1 MAKDYHVFISS
12 KMVEL
17 AEERQVL
24 HELLPTLGNDII
36 NLRAWVFEDDAP
48 ASNQT
53 IREVYLDALKSAALY
68 IGLYWNEWGEWT
80 IDEFK
85 KATEWGI
92 DRHIYVKNVN
102 PDLRDPR
109 LADFLNEQSDVI
121 SGITPKWFETAED
134 LREQISRSVQ
144 VWLKDHLQHRPGDRS
159 AILAEFS
166 DDIPD
171 IPKKLIGRVAEV
183 IQIRQFLDDES
194 RVLLQGFGGMGKT
207 AIAATVAA
215 EWLDEDQ
222 GDVIW
227 LKAGSASP
235 DTILEAIAAP
245 FDGQQE
251 VASAPDTRAKTKA
264 VRQILSSNDVRL
276 VVLDDVWDGASL
288 NQVMRAFPRSLP
300 VLVTARQRYALDDI
314 VEIGRMAEDG
324 AVALLAHHAR
334 QDLKKDPFAAELC
347 RQLGYHAFALEVAG
361 KTLKVDQI
369 APGELLN
376 RIATTPHD
384 MTMPEDFA
392 EEGRSSITELLDT
405 SLYALDDYE
414 RRVFLSFGSLFDTDT
429 TPELLALL
437 LDEEVEA
444 INEALLTLQRRGL
457 VERLT
462 LSQGDLNYYHIH
474 NLSYSYA
481 RAIMQT
487 QGRAAETQLAKFAE
501 FVQMHAEDIPVL
513 DVTHETWLGAAKSA
527 HFQDEGELLIAIM
540 LAVVEDY
547 VNVRGHTLPLLKLLD
562 AAITFAENLGQEYD
576 ETRHM
581 LLSKRGNAYWQRSDY
596 ANALA
601 CYETA
606 LSIARQLGL
615 ADREVILLGIIGTV
629 LAEMREAEE
638 ANRVLAEAYALAD
651 QLDDDFLRG
660 FVVEKQAYQ
669 AQLEGDYELT
679 RQFSTQ
685 QIHIAER
692 INDSTTQV
700 FALLNLGTAEKDL
713 GNLEDALAHHHDMLE
728 LAQKAQNEIWIAHA
742 LQGIGEDYF
751 ALGNTEQAE
760 AHLNEALTIFR
771 ERGLQAQVHEIEAFL
786 DANF

>member
-17 AEERQVL
+17 AKERQIL
-24 HELLPTLGNDII
+24 HELLATQGNDLV

-53 IREVYLDALKSAALY
+53 IREVYLEALKSAALF
-68 IGLYWNEWGEWT
+68 IGLFWNEYGEWT
-80 IDEFK
+80 IDEFD

-102 PDLRDPR
+102 PEQRDPR

-121 SGITPKWFETAED
+121 SGITPKWFETADD
-134 LREQISRSVQ
+134 LREQITRSVQ
-144 VWLKDHLQHRPGDRS
+144 VWLKDHLQHRPGDRA

-171 IPKKLIGRVAEV
+171 IPKKLIGRVAEAL
-183 IQIRQFLDDES
+183 QIREFLEDQS

-207 AIAATVAA
+207 AIAATIAA
-215 EWLDEDQ
+215 EWLDEEQ

-227 LKAGSASP
+227 LKAGSASA
-235 DTILEAIAAP
+235 DTLLEAIAAP

-251 VASAPDTRAKTKA
+251 VASAVDTRAKTKA
-264 VRQILSSNDVRL
+264 VRQILAANDVSL
-276 VVLDDVWDGASL
+276 IVLDDVWDGAAL
-288 NQVMRAFPRSLP
+288 NEVLRAVPRSLP

-314 VEIGRMAEDG
+314 VEIGRMSEDG
-324 AVALLAHHAR
+324 AVALLAHHSR
-334 QDLKKDPFAAELC
+334 QKLKADPFSGELC

-369 APGELLN
+369 SPQELLN

-384 MTMPEDFA
+384 MAMPEDFA
-392 EEGRSSITELLDT
+392 EEGRSSIIELLDA

-414 RRVFLSFGSLFDTDT
+414 RQVFLAFGSLFNADT

-437 LDEEVEA
+437 LDEEA
-444 INEALLTLQRRGL
+444 DTIREALLTLQRRGL

-462 LSQGDLNYYHIH
+462 MAHSDLTYYHIH

-481 RAIMQT
+481 RAIMQK
-487 QGRAAETQLAKFAE
+487 QDRPAETYLPQFAE
-501 FVQMHAEDIPVL
+501 FVMMNTANISVL
-513 DVTHETWLGAAKSA
+513 DVTRDTWLGAAQSA
-527 HFQDEGELLIAIM
+527 CQQSQGEILIQM
-540 LAVVEDY
+540 MSAVVEDY
-547 VNVRGHTLPLLKLLD
+547 VNARGYTLPLLELLD
-562 AAITFAENLGQEYD
+562 TAISFAENLGAEYD

-581 LLSKRGNAYWQRSDY
+581 LLSKRGNAYWQRSAY
-596 ANALA
+596 PKALT

-606 LSIARQLGL
+606 LTLARELHL
-615 ADREVILLGIIGTV
+615 TDREVILLGIMGTV
-629 LAEMREAEE
+629 LAEMQQSDQAHT
-638 ANRVLAEAYALAD
+638 VLAEAYQMAD
-651 QLDDDFLRG
+651 QLDDDYLRG
-660 FVVEKQAYQ
+660 FVVEKQAYH
-669 AQLEGDYELT
+669 AQLKGDYELT

-685 QIHIAER
+685 QVQIAER

-713 GNLEDALAHHHDMLE
+713 GNLEDALAHHHDMLA
-728 LAQKAQNEIWIAHA
+728 LAQNAQNQIWIAHA
-742 LQGIGEDYF
+742 LQGIGEDYY
-751 ALGNTEQAE
+751 ALGDSEQAQT
-760 AHLNEALTIFR
+760 HLQEALTIFR
-771 ERGLQAQVHEIEAFL
+771 ERGLQAQVREIEAFL
-786 DANF
+786 DEYF